1 MLKRTI
7 ALASVLLLGLNSVK
21 ADEGMWL
28 LHLIKDLNYADM
40 KAKGLKLTPEQ
51 IYSVNGSS
59 LKDAILTMN
68 GGMCT
73 GEMISK
79 EGLFLTNHHC
89 GYDAIQGFSSPEHNY
104 LKDGYW
110 AMKRSDEM
118 HVAGMTVTFLVRVE
132 DVSERV
138 NKELNDNM
146 SPSERMQK
154 IEKLRAEIVAE
165 AIKGTHYEAYVRE
178 MYEGSEFYLFVNE
191 TFRDVRFVGA
201 PPESV
206 GKYGGDTDNWMWPR
220 HTGDFSMFRVY
231 AGADNKPA
239 DYSPD
244 NKPFKPRHHLPVALD
259 GVEEGDFAMIMGYPG
274 STDRYLTSYGVK
286 HAVEADQPARVKI
299 RRMKLDMM
307 KLDMDKDVAVRIKY
321 ASKYAQVANYWKY
334 FLGQSEQLKKN
345 KVYDKKKA
353 EEDAFAA
360 WVNQS
365 DDRKKRYG
373 TVLKDIADAYDVI
386 GKYWYG
392 STYLQ
397 ECVFG
402 PELHAF
408 FWKHL
413 GMRSELKTALE
424 SGDEAKIKAARES
437 MIKAAEEFYKDY
449 NPATDQKIYAAMLK
463 MYHEDVPKD
472 LQPDALKAL
481 ATKYKGDFSKYAA
494 AYFKKSP
501 FRSLD
506 ALKAFINTATAEK
519 IEAEPAYKL
528 FMDFIN
534 AYISKFLSSS
544 GQAEMKLDNAKRLLI
559 EGYRKMNPDKKY
571 YPDANSTQRLTY
583 GTVGGYES
591 NQDAVIYK
599 YYTTIDGIIQKMDN
613 TNPEFEV
620 PARLVE
626 LYNKKE
632 YGRYAQDGQLRVCFL
647 TNNDITGG
655 NSGSP
660 VIDGEGNLI
669 GCAFDGNWEAMS
681 GDIFF
686 EKQLQKTICVDIR
699 YVLWFIDVYAG
710 AKHLVDEM
718 TIAPKKDRAMMK
730 TEKVMMD
737 TPRSES
743 PAPAPNQNT
752 TRSDK

>member
-7 ALASVLLLGLNSVK
+7 ALATFLMLGWNSVK

-28 LHLIKDLNYADM
+28 LHLIKQLNYADM

-51 IYSVNGSS
+51 IYSVNESS

-73 GEMISK
+73 GEVISK

-104 LKDGYW
+104 LKDGFW
-110 AMKRSDEM
+110 AMNRGEEK
-118 HVAGMTVTFLVRVE
+118 HVEGMTVTFLVRID
-132 DVSERV
+132 DVTDRI
-138 NKELNDNM
+138 NKELTDDM
-146 SPSERMQK
+146 DPMTRMQTIEGLKAK
-154 IEKLRAEIVAE
+154 IAAE
-165 AIKGTHYEAYVRE
+165 ATEGTHYDAYVRDFF
-178 MYEGSEFYLFVNE
+178 EGSEFYLFVNE
-191 TFRDVRFVGA
+191 TFRDIRLVGA

-220 HTGDFSMFRVY
+220 HTGDFTMFRVY

-239 DYSPD
+239 DYAAD
-244 NKPFKPRHHLPVALD
+244 NKPFKPRHHLPVSLA

-286 HAVEADQPARVKI
+286 HAVELDQPARVKI
-299 RRMKLDMM
+299 RRKKLDLM
-307 KLDMDKDVAVRIKY
+307 KQDMDADVAIRIKY
-321 ASKYAQVANYWKY
+321 ASKYASVANYWKY
-334 FLGQSEQLKKN
+334 FLGQSEQLKRN

-365 DDRKKRYG
+365 DDRKKHYG
-373 TVLKDIADAYDVI
+373 NVLADIEDAYKTI
-386 GKYWYG
+386 NQYWHG

-397 ECVFG
+397 ECALG
-402 PELHAF
+402 PELHVF
-408 FWKHL
+408 FWRHF
-413 GMRSELKTALE
+413 GFNGPLKKALDG
-424 SGDEAKIKAARES
+424 GDEAKIRAARD
-437 MIKAAEEFYKDY
+437 KALTAAEDFFKDY

-472 LQPDALKAL
+472 LQPEGLKTL
-481 ATKYKGDFSKYAA
+481 ASKTKGNWDKYAA
-494 AYFKKSP
+494 NYFKKSP

-506 ALKAFINTATAEK
+506 ALKAFISTVDKETLAE
-519 IEAEPAYKL
+519 EPAYKL
-528 FMDFIN
+528 FSEFVMTYFT
-534 AYISKFLSSS
+534 KFMSTS
-544 GQAEMKLDNAKRLLI
+544 GQAEMKLSNARRLLI
-559 EGYRKMNPDKKY
+559 EGYRKMNPNKSF

-591 NQDAVIYK
+591 NSKDALMFRH
-599 YYTTIDGIIQKMDN
+599 YTTIDGIMQKMNNDD
-613 TNPEFEV
+613 PEFVV
-620 PARLVE
+620 PDRLVE
-626 LYNKKE
+626 LYNKKDF
-632 YGRYAQDGQLRVCFL
+632 GQYAENGVLKVCFL

-660 VIDGEGNLI
+660 VINANGELI

-686 EKQLQKTICVDIR
+686 ENNLQKTISVDIR
-699 YVLWFIDVYAG
+699 YVLWIVDKYAG
-710 AKHLVDEM
+710 AGHLIDEM
-718 TIAPKKDRAMMK
+718 TLVKKKDKGIMK
-730 TEKVMMD
+730 VEKV
-737 TPRSES
+737 SVEELE
-743 PAPAPNQNT
+743 PAGGEAPNNNT
-752 TRSDK
+752 TRSNK